1 MRVLICAGRH
11 YADSRLCRRV
21 LDASQRMHLA
31 RVLIHGGNQ
40 YLVATS
46 KNARG
51 NTAPTSCAT
60 HPTGSATARRRNAC
74 AIASCCSTADRPW

>member
-11 YADSRLCRRV
+11 YTDSRLCRRV

-40 YLVATS
+40 YLGGDIEECAREHGADIVRYPPNWQRHGTS
-46 KNARG
+46 A
-51 NTAPTSCAT
+51 
-60 HPTGSATARRRNAC
+60 
-74 AIASCCSTADRPW
+74 